1 MSAFELISLEAFQR
15 KVGGLV
21 GRGTAIVAQKE
32 YNRIVELARRF
43 QFVHNLADTT
53 IQRIHHSRILLAGL
67 SFETRQIFFRR
78 FIGRMGSGKGH
89 IQHKGLLALRNKLL
103 CLRSQFIGEVTVER
117 QFPPVVLVLLQV
129 AILITGFRIIEIRT
143 MAGQKPVERIEAFR
157 IRTLGGFGAQMP
169 FSDTARTVVIPFQ
182 QSRKQFFIVRK
193 AISRLIQVT
202 FISVALSVAARQH
215 HGSRRAAHRR
225 RHMGIRKDTPFGCQ
239 AVDVRCL
246 DIRRPHKSKIRISG
260 IIRKQDQDIRSL
272 RLFILSGRARS
283 QSGDCP

>member
-1 MSAFELISLEAFQR
+1 
-15 KVGGLV
+15 
-21 GRGTAIVAQKE
+21 
-32 YNRIVELARRF
+32 
-43 QFVHNLADTT
+43 
-53 IQRIHHSRILLAGL
+53 
-67 SFETRQIFFRR
+67 
-78 FIGRMGSGKGH
+78 
-89 IQHKGLLALRNKLL
+89 
-103 CLRSQFIGEVTVER
+103 
-117 QFPPVVLVLLQV
+117 
-129 AILITGFRIIEIRT
+129 

-225 RHMGIRKDTPFGCQ
+225 RHMSIRKDTPFGCQ

-246 DIRRPHKSKIRISG
+246 DIRSVIRTDVCSQVG
-260 IIRKQDQDIRSL
+260 NYRAPLHRSESERL
-272 RLFILSGRARS
+272 RTTPSIAESTGV
-283 QSGDCP
+283 